1 MTEPDA
7 DPSRGGRP
15 PLAGILLVLL
25 LALIWGVN
33 WPAIRAA
40 VTEMSPW
47 TFRAICLAAGTVT
60 LFSLSAVRRARL
72 AVPRSERWPLIGVGL
87 LNVTAWHMFSAYG
100 LTMIEAGRGVIL
112 GFTFP
117 LWSVLLGAIVLRERI
132 TAGRALALLL
142 GFAAMA
148 LLLGGEI
155 GEVGRSPLGALLLI
169 GSAMCWAGATILMKS
184 RDWSIGSGELAAW
197 QLAIGAGPIFIGM
210 LLIDTVPD
218 FSRVSLQGWVGL
230 IYSSAIAVAFGQWIW
245 FRILR
250 IMPSAVASISTLAIP
265 VVGVFSSGLLL
276 GEPIGWR
283 ELTAL
288 ALVLVALFLVL
299 VGREGLRALA
309 RVFGGREGRSC

>member
-1 MTEPDA
+1 MTGPD
-7 DPSRGGRP
+7 DDSSGGGRL
-15 PLAGILLVLL
+15 PLSGVLLVLL
-25 LALIWGVN
+25 LAVIWGVN

-40 VTEMSPW
+40 VTDLSPW
-47 TFRAICLAAGTVT
+47 TFRTICLVAGTVT
-60 LFSLSAVRRARL
+60 LFSLSLARGARI
-72 AVPRSERWPLIGVGL
+72 AVPRPERWPLIGVGL

-142 GFAAMA
+142 GFGAMA
-148 LLLGGEI
+148 LLLGAEFGK
-155 GEVGRSPLGALLLI
+155 VGRSPLGGLFLVA
-169 GSAMCWAGATILMKS
+169 SAVSWAGATVLMKS

-197 QLAIGAGPIFIGM
+197 QLAIGGIPVVIGT
-210 LLIDTVPD
+210 LLVDTVPD
-218 FSRVSLQGWVGL
+218 FSRVSVAGWVGL
-230 IYSSAIAVAFGQWIW
+230 IYSSAVAVAFGQWIW

-283 ELTAL
+283 EVTAL
-288 ALVLVALFLVL
+288 GLVLAALFLVL
-299 VGREGLRALA
+299 VGRDGIRALV
-309 RVFGGREGRSC
+309 RLFRLRSA

>member
-1 MTEPDA
+1 MRESDG

-15 PLAGILLVLL
+15 PLAGTLLVLL
-25 LALIWGVN
+25 LAFIWGVN

-47 TFRAICLAAGTVT
+47 TFRTICLVAGTVT
-60 LFSLSAVRRARL
+60 LFSLSAVRGARL
-72 AVPRSERWPLIGVGL
+72 YVPPAERLPLLWVGL

-117 LWSVLLGAIVLRERI
+117 LWSVLLGAVVLRERI

-148 LLLGGEI
+148 LLI
-155 GEVGRSPLGALLLI
+155 GDELARVGRAPLGALLLLT
-169 GSAMCWAGATILMKS
+169 SAISWAAATILMKS

-197 QLAIGAGPIFIGM
+197 QLAIGGIPIVLGT
-210 LLIDTVPD
+210 LLVDGVPD
-218 FSRVSLQGWVGL
+218 FSHVTLQGWMGL
-230 IYSSAIAVAFGQWIW
+230 IYSSAVAVAFGQWIW

-265 VVGVFSSGLLL
+265 VVGVFSSALLL
-276 GEPIGWR
+276 GEPVGWR
-283 ELTAL
+283 EIT
-288 ALVLVALFLVL
+288 ALVLVIGALSLVL
-299 VGREGLRALA
+299 LGREGLRALA
-309 RVFGGREGRSC
+309 RLFG